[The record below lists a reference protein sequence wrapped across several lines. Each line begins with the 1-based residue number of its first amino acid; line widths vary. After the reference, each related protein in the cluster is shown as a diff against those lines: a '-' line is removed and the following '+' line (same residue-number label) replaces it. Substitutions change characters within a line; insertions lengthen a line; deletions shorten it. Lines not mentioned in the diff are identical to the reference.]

1 MPYDTNTTAPELV
14 TDYTPFIEGKTI
26 FITGVSPRSLGDFY
40 SQSIAKAK
48 PASLILADRNPVNLS
63 NVLEKSAPTTPLSRS
78 KHPTR
83 N

>member
-26 FITGVSPRSLGDFY
+26 FITGVSPGSLGDFY

-48 PASLILADRNPVNLS
+48 PASLILADRNPS
-63 NVLEKSAPTTPLSRS
+63 KLEQCAREIHTNNSTNKIKTLD
-78 KHPTR
+78 
-83 N
+83 